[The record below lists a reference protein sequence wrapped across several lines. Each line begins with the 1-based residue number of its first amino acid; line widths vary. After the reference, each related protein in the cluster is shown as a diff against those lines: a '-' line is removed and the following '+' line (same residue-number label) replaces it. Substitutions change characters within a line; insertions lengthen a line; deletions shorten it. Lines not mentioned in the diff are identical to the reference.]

1 VCADRSTLEDS
12 KAIVDLESLGIKELA
27 ALRDDVTEKLAK
39 KVAVRHWKCSNLV
52 FNRDVL

>member
-39 KVAVRHWKCSNLV
+39 KVVVRHWKCSNLV